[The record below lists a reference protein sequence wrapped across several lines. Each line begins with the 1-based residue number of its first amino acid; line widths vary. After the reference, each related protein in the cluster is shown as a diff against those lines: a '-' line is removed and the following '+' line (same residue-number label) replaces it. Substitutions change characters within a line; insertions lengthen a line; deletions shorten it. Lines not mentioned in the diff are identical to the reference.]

1 VTEGGSDV
9 VVNDGSM
16 LKLDLGEASTSAKGD

>member
-9 VVNDGSM
+9 VNDGSM
-16 LKLDLGEASTSAKGD
+16 LELDLGEACTSAKGD